1 MTRRD
6 DAMREGYISLAR
18 LGIDWDE
25 AAASFAAGI
34 TYSVGGLMTGRP
46 AANVDHLPAD
56 ALTNDQL
63 IQRIRQECPRP
74 EPVCA
79 CADPEIVSNATY
91 ADPTAAICA
100 RCGRRYI
107 DPEETA

>member
-6 DAMREGYISLAR
+6 D
-18 LGIDWDE
+18 
-25 AAASFAAGI
+25 
-34 TYSVGGLMTGRP
+34 
-46 AANVDHLPAD
+46 ANVDHLPAD

-107 DPEETA
+107 DPKETE